1 MKKVLIGLL
10 VLSMIVAG
18 VFLYLRSS
26 HSPNYDGKVSLQGLN
41 NEVEVI
47 FDPYG
52 IPHIYASNAEDAYK
66 ALGYVHAQDRIF
78 QMDIMRRAGT
88 GSLAELLGEDLLEVD
103 QFFRTLGLPKH
114 AKWSTSL
121 WEKEG
126 DSDWKS
132 ATEAYVAGVNAFIEN
147 GNLPIEY
154 TLLGSK
160 PRTFTINDIH
170 GVAGYMAFSFAMA
183 VRTDPL
189 VTTIARNWG
198 PEYLKSLSVHMLPEH
213 HFIPNNYPERDSETR
228 EIKSSLLSMLDK
240 IPVPLLEGSNAWVI
254 GPDKTASGSV
264 LFCNDTHIGFAQPSV
279 WYEAHLEYPGFSFY
293 GNHLAGIPFGLV
305 GHTRQHSIGLTMFE
319 NDDQD
324 FFEEQ
329 PNPNNPEEVLYK
341 GSYYAL
347 EERIDTIQVKGKDPV
362 LFSIK
367 ESIHGPIING
377 VVPSVAKMTSN
388 PVASWWVY
396 VLEPSKAMEALW
408 KLNHAQ
414 SIEEVEA
421 AAPLIHAPGLNI
433 MYGDK
438 SGNIAWWAVAKL
450 PIRPTHVDSKIFL
463 YGADDRDEPL
473 GWIPFTENP
482 MSINPESG
490 FVASANNQPD
500 TLSNGTLFP
509 GYYYPGD
516 RWNRI
521 AKNINTRNDW
531 DLEKVKNIQLEAI
544 NETHPKN
551 VAIMLQEINPQD
563 FDGYDAIFQA
573 VQSWNGNHGLQD
585 IAPTLYYKWLY
596 HTLHDMMAD
605 ELGEEDFKTFLT
617 TFLYIRSVPILI
629 RSEDSMWWDNVH
641 TPEKENRKQIIQN
654 ALTKSLQELASQ
666 LGTKSETWHWEK
678 VVRLEHPHPLGAKK
692 PLNLIFNVKAPA
704 VTANEESINKLPF
717 TLNSDGI
724 YSVNS
729 GPAMRIIIDFADVE
743 GSVSVLPT
751 GQSGNLFSPHYDDQA
766 EMYAY
771 GEYRPQLMNEQII
784 RKTAKSRLVFTKQE

>member
-1 MKKVLIGLL
+1 
-10 VLSMIVAG
+10 
-18 VFLYLRSS
+18 
-26 HSPNYDGKVSLQGLN
+26 
-41 NEVEVI
+41 
-47 FDPYG
+47 
-52 IPHIYASNAEDAYK
+52 
-66 ALGYVHAQDRIF
+66 
-78 QMDIMRRAGT
+78 
-88 GSLAELLGEDLLEVD
+88 
-103 QFFRTLGLPKH
+103 
-114 AKWSTSL
+114 
-121 WEKEG
+121 
-126 DSDWKS
+126 
-132 ATEAYVAGVNAFIEN
+132 
-147 GNLPIEY
+147 
-154 TLLGSK
+154 
-160 PRTFTINDIH
+160 
-170 GVAGYMAFSFAMA
+170 
-183 VRTDPL
+183 
-189 VTTIARNWG
+189 
-198 PEYLKSLSVHMLPEH
+198 
-213 HFIPNNYPERDSETR
+213 
-228 EIKSSLLSMLDK
+228 
-240 IPVPLLEGSNAWVI
+240 
-254 GPDKTASGSV
+254 

-279 WYEAHLEYPGFSFY
+279 WYEAHLEYPGFSYY

-305 GHTRQHSIGLTMFE
+305 GHTRHHSIGLTMFE

-329 PNPNNPEEVLYK
+329 PNPNNPDEVLYK
-341 GSYYAL
+341 GSYYPL

-408 KLNHAQ
+408 KLNHAE
-414 SIEEVEA
+414 SIQEIEA

-463 YGADDRDEPL
+463 YGADERDEPL
-473 GWIPFTENP
+473 GWMPFTENP
-482 MSINPESG
+482 MSINPASG

-521 AKNINTRNDW
+521 AMHINSRNDW
-531 DLEKVKNIQLEAI
+531 DLDKVKNIQIEAI

-551 VAIMLQEINPQD
+551 VAIMLQEIDAQD
-563 FDGYDAIFQA
+563 FDGYPTIYQA
-573 VQSWNGNHGLQD
+573 LQSWNGNHGLQD

-617 TFLYIRSVPILI
+617 TFLYIRSVPLLI
-629 RSEDSMWWDNVH
+629 RSEDSMWWDNTH
-641 TPEKENRKQIIQN
+641 TPEKENRKQILQD
-654 ALTKSLQELASQ
+654 ALRKSLQELASQ

-717 TLNSDGI
+717 TLNSEGI
-724 YSVNS
+724 YKVNS
-729 GPAMRIIIDFADVE
+729 GPAMRIILDFADVE

-771 GEYRPQLMNEQII
+771 GEYRPQLMNEQTI
-784 RKTAKSRLVFTKQE
+784 RKTAKSRLVFTKQK